1 MYIIPDTN
9 IRVLKNCPLDN
20 TYDHTIFFTS
30 RAQQTAYFQSLTKH
44 KFEKQS
50 YARVQ
55 RGMLRLERKAEDLYD
70 CNYLMFQNSS
80 FGEKWFYAFITGVEY
95 VNNVTSEI
103 TFEIDVM
110 QTWFFD
116 YTLEQCYVEREHVL
130 NDAIGA
136 NLLSEPVELGEYT
149 FDGFTTSGK
158 MKTPIVVLASNVGEN
173 GQEFHGGM
181 IGGIYSGVTY
191 SQYAC
196 TDAGIQKL
204 NEDLGNFKTWD
215 ELVENIVAC
224 FMYYHEFMDTHTE
237 GGVTSWRPATYQISK
252 PKHYSDIDGYVPRN
266 NKLFTYPYN
275 YLLVTTDTGESFE
288 GRYEY
293 FSTDDCTFNIIGDVS
308 PDPQVMCE
316 PRFYKGCGYLRN
328 ERITL
333 SAFPQC
339 TFNIDAF
346 KAWFAQTASNPSTI
360 SNAAQMAMSG
370 AEIGG
375 GVGAGVGAALS
386 LLETSIGGMLSWI
399 NPPEVK
405 GTTKTSVSYASGS
418 KDFYFFPCTI
428 RADFAKRIDDFFD
441 VYGYKVNQHKIPNR
455 NGRAHWNYVKN
466 GYTNIKGSLPAD
478 DMSKIVSIYNRGIT
492 FWNDGN
498 EIGNYSLNNYI
509 R

>member
-9 IRVLKNCPLDN
+9 IRVLKNCPLDK

-30 RAQQTAYFQSLTKH
+30 RAQQTTYFQSLTKH

-70 CNYLMFQNSS
+70 CNYLMFQNTS

-149 FDGFTTSGK
+149 FDDFTTSGK
-158 MKTPIVVLASNVGEN
+158 MDTPVIVLASNVTN
-173 GQEFHGGM
+173 GGGVEGGLL
-181 IGGIYSGVTY
+181 GGIYTGVGYKYAEATKAGAAKINEYLSG
-191 SQYAC
+191 
-196 TDAGIQKL
+196 
-204 NEDLGNFKTWD
+204 FKTWD
-215 ELVENIVAC
+215 ELVENVVSC
-224 FMYYHEFMDTHTE
+224 FMYYKDFISTGDDGNITNE
-237 GGVTSWRPATYQISK
+237 RPATYQISK
-252 PKHYSDIDGYVPRN
+252 NKHYSDIDGYIPRN
-266 NKLFTYPYN
+266 NKLFTHPYN

-288 GRYEY
+288 GKYEY

-316 PRFYKGCGYLRN
+316 PRFYKGCTYLRN
-328 ERITL
+328 ERLTL
-333 SAFPQC
+333 AGFPQC

-346 KAWFAQTASNPSTI
+346 KAWLAQTASNPATI
-360 SNAAQMAMSG
+360 TNTANAAISG
-370 AEIGG
+370 AEAGGAQGAAISAAISMIGTLVGG
-375 GVGAGVGAALS
+375 GLS
-386 LLETSIGGMLSWI
+386 LI
-399 NPPEVK
+399 NPPEIK

-428 RADFAKRIDDFFD
+428 RADFAKRIDDFLD

-478 DMSKIVSIYNRGIT
+478 DMAKVISIYNRGIT